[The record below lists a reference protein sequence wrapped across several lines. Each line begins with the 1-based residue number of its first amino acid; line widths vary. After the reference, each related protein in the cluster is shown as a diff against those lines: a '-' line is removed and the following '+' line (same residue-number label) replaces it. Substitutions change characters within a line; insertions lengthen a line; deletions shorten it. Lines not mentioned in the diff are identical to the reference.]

1 MVLECPWLAALKA
14 SGRSLAGWRSL
25 LRQDQFSGFGDA
37 QNILLSP
44 VDNDHLTGP
53 LHQISGADP
62 FALRPR

>member
-1 MVLECPWLAALKA
+1 
-14 SGRSLAGWRSL
+14 
-25 LRQDQFSGFGDA
+25 
-37 QNILLSP
+37 